1 LTQRAKG
8 ARCILIINRLEL
20 RHDLV
25 TITPEQPDDLW
36 TLRRVITK
44 GDLVAGETSRVYK
57 DLGEY
62 SRPDKERIK
71 VNVTIEV
78 EAIQLDSTF
87 SRLKVSGKILD
98 VSNELL
104 SKGSFHSLTVSEG
117 HRVSIRK
124 PNGFTGV
131 QLRLIEGAGLP
142 RDSYVVITLDQR
154 EAGIGVIKGTH
165 LQILPSIESGVTG
178 KMYQDSKKGAGGNYF
193 EKIADALGVVYPLK
207 AKVFVLGPGTTKEK
221 FVNYLKR
228 ERKEFTDVLTI
239 EGSDVAGEDGVYVAL
254 RNPNLQE
261 ALSESRLAKVTKLIQ
276 EIMRR
281 IALGD
286 SRIALAFKDS
296 LKAAKQ
302 GAVESLVMA
311 DKIFYQKGVEEDE
324 IVDLMNSV
332 EESRGETFLLDSTTD
347 LGAQVNTLG
356 GVVAILRFAIR

>member
-1 LTQRAKG
+1 V
-8 ARCILIINRLEL
+8 IVNRLDIK
-20 RHDLV
+20 HDLV
-25 TITPEQPDDLW
+25 TLTPEQPDDLW
-36 TLRRVITK
+36 TLRRIITK

-71 VNVTIEV
+71 VTVTVEV
-78 EAIQLDSTF
+78 EEVQLDSTF

-131 QLRLIEGAGLP
+131 QLRLIEGAGAP
-142 RDSYVVITLDQR
+142 RDSYVVIALDQR

-165 LQILPSIESGVTG
+165 LQILPTIESGVTG
-178 KMYQDSKKGAGGNYF
+178 KMYQDSKRGSGGNYF
-193 EKIADALGVVYPLK
+193 EKTADALAVVYPQN

-221 FVNYLKR
+221 FVNYLQS
-228 ERKEFTDVLTI
+228 ERKEFSEVQTI
-239 EGSDVAGEDGVYVAL
+239 QGSDVAGEDGVYVAL

-261 ALSESRLAKVTKLIQ
+261 ALSESRLAKVTRLIQ

-281 IALGD
+281 ISLGD
-286 SRIALAFKDS
+286 SRIALAFKDN

-302 GAVESLVMA
+302 GAVESLAMA

-324 IVDLMNSV
+324 IVDLLNSV
-332 EESRGETFLLDSTTD
+332 EEYRGETYLLDSTTD

-356 GVVAILRFAIR
+356 GVVSLLRFAVK

>member
-1 LTQRAKG
+1 
-8 ARCILIINRLEL
+8 LIVNRLDI

-25 TITPEQPDDLW
+25 TLTPEQPDDLW
-36 TLRRVITK
+36 TLRRIISK

-71 VNVTIEV
+71 VTVTVEV
-78 EAIQLDSTF
+78 EAVQLDSTF
-87 SRLKVSGKILD
+87 SRLKVSGKIMD

-104 SKGSFHSLTVSEG
+104 NKGSFHSLTVSEG

-124 PNGFTGV
+124 PNGFSGV
-131 QLRLIEGAGLP
+131 QLRLIEGAGKP
-142 RDSYVVITLDQR
+142 RDSYVVIAVDQR

-165 LQILPSIESGVTG
+165 LQILPTIESGVTG

-193 EKIADALGVVYPLK
+193 EKIADALAVVYPQN
-207 AKVFVLGPGTTKEK
+207 AKVFVLGPGTAKEK
-221 FVNYLKR
+221 FVNYLQR
-228 ERKEFTDVLTI
+228 ERKEFGDVQTI
-239 EGSDVAGEDGVYVAL
+239 EGSDVAGEDGVYMAL

-261 ALSESRLAKVTKLIQ
+261 ALSESRLAKVTRLIQ

-281 IALGD
+281 ISLGD
-286 SRIALAFKDS
+286 SRIALAFRDS

-302 GAVESLVMA
+302 GAVESLIMA
-311 DKIFYQKGVEEDE
+311 DKIFFQKGIEEDE
-324 IVDLMNSV
+324 IVDLLNSV
-332 EESRGETFLLDSTTD
+332 EEYRGETFLLDSTTD

-356 GVVAILRFAIR
+356 GMVALLRFAVK